1 MADKSGGDAVR
12 VPSVHTKTARHA
24 AVVLLIAVGL
34 GLIGLASGLWLSD
47 GSPPNA
53 TTIKRTATRPHPKS
67 TQSTTSKA
75 RCKCAGKRKT
85 VVKTTERKKGGG
97 PSKRSETLSLALLGL
112 GGLFVLCGVFFG
124 RIQEVTLPGGGSL
137 KLTEETQAQIASK
150 VVDVAN
156 NDPGLTADA
165 ATIGRLYEKTLES
178 LTATHR
184 PAMVAETE
192 EGFYVVGAPV
202 LSEIPDEK
210 VEQAA
215 EVAAEELKD

>member
-1 MADKSGGDAVR
+1 
-12 VPSVHTKTARHA
+12 
-24 AVVLLIAVGL
+24 
-34 GLIGLASGLWLSD
+34 
-47 GSPPNA
+47 
-53 TTIKRTATRPHPKS
+53 
-67 TQSTTSKA
+67 
-75 RCKCAGKRKT
+75 
-85 VVKTTERKKGGG
+85 
-97 PSKRSETLSLALLGL
+97 
-112 GGLFVLCGVFFG
+112 
-124 RIQEVTLPGGGSL
+124 L

-210 VEQAA
+210 AEQAA